1 MSTPHDRTRDVG
13 DASARDLSLL
23 HAQVQEARDTLSRLR
38 QEMAAIE
45 WSRDGERAAHLVEAN
60 ERLIVAAVKAQEE
73 VESTTHA
80 LNEAS
85 RAAGRDAV
93 TDLPNRVVML
103 DRLQSAITLSARHGS
118 QLALLFVDLDAFKLI
133 NDTRGHAVG
142 DEVLRLAARTLLGA
156 VREADTVSRH
166 GGDEFL
172 VLLTEVSQPSDADA
186 VAHKILAALAAS
198 AMPTGEEMRLSASIG
213 ISVYPLDGD
222 DAETLI
228 DRADTAMYHAKRLG
242 DGNVATYATL
252 DSEDRAF
259 VRKPTPRFTPALT
272 SQELTRQEHE
282 RRYRELRE
290 ANERLVL
297 VALSAQQRQEAA
309 EAALRRQSE
318 YLALA
323 AHDLRHPLGPI
334 RHASAQLGLGREDS
348 RILDRALS
356 IIDRQVTRI
365 ARVVSDLADASRQK
379 APVVT
384 LQRRVLD
391 LTGVIK
397 GAVRT
402 SEAALRAR
410 AQRLTVQLPNH
421 PLMVDADGDR
431 LSQVLDNLLDNA
443 SRFSA
448 KGSQIWVKAEVVDDA
463 VRVTVSDEGVGIAPE
478 ALLGIFDLFAHEP
491 RSLAPA
497 DSGLGIGLAVVR
509 DLVEAHGGTVRATS
523 AGTGHGSQFAVTL
536 PLHEAKSLSEPT
548 PSTPPVALDD

>member
-1 MSTPHDRTRDVG
+1 MTTPPDRARDGVE
-13 DASARDLSLL
+13 ASARDLALL
-23 HAQVQEARDTLSRLR
+23 HVQVQDARDALSRLR
-38 QEMAAIE
+38 QEIAAIE

-60 ERLIVAAVKAQEE
+60 ERLIVAAVQAQGE
-73 VESTTHA
+73 VESTTRA

-85 RAAGRDAV
+85 RAVGRDVV

-103 DRLQSAITLSARHGS
+103 DRLQSAITLAARHGS

-172 VLLTEVSQPSDADA
+172 VLLTDVSQSSDAEA
-186 VAHKILAALAAS
+186 VAQKILAALAAG
-198 AMPTGEEMRLSASIG
+198 AMPTGEAMGLSASIG
-213 ISVYPLDGD
+213 ISVYPFDGD

-228 DRADTAMYHAKRLG
+228 DGADTAMYHAKRMG
-242 DGNVATYATL
+242 DGNVAAYGAL
-252 DSEDRAF
+252 DSDDRAL

-309 EAALRRQSE
+309 EEALRRQSE

-365 ARVVSDLADASRQK
+365 ERVVSDLADASRHK
-379 APVVT
+379 APAIT
-384 LQRRVLD
+384 LDRRVLD
-391 LTGVIK
+391 LAGIVK
-397 GAVRT
+397 AAVRT
-402 SEAALRAR
+402 SEAALRSR
-410 AQRLTVQLPNH
+410 AQRLTVQLPPQ
-421 PLMVDADGDR
+421 PLMIDADADR

-443 SRFSA
+443 SRFSP
-448 KGSQIWVKAEVVDDA
+448 KGGQIRVTADVVDDV
-463 VRVTVSDEGVGIAPE
+463 VRLTVADEGVGIAPD

-491 RSLAPA
+491 RSRAPEDA
-497 DSGLGIGLAVVR
+497 GLGIGLAVVR
-509 DLVEAHGGTVRATS
+509 DLVEAHGGSVRATS
-523 AGTGHGSQFAVTL
+523 AGVGLGSQFAVTL
-536 PLHEAKSLSEPT
+536 PLHTPSAPPAERPPT
-548 PSTPPVALDD
+548 PPAVRDD